1 MIKIVSDST
10 SDLSKEIIDKY
21 GIVIVPLYVRLGNE
35 EKKDGIDITP
45 EEIYKWSDSTGE
57 TPKTAAPSVADYM
70 NVFDENTEDEYIVFT
85 ISALMS
91 ASNNNCRLAV
101 EELEIEDRVRIIDSE
116 SLSTGIGLLVM
127 EAVDLVNAGKNLSEI
142 AEYIDGVKNRVRASF
157 VVDTL
162 TFLHRGG
169 RCSGAAALLGN
180 TLKLHPKIVV
190 SEGSMR
196 PDKKYRGSIDKC
208 YMNYVKDMQDELLK
222 AKKDRAFITHSGCS
236 RADVEEIRT
245 FLEKLGIFL
254 DIIETRAGSVV
265 SSHCG
270 PGTMGVLFISGS

>member
-85 ISALMS
+85 ISASMS

-101 EELEIEDRVRIIDSE
+101 EELEIEDKVRIIDSE

-222 AKKDRAFITHSGCS
+222 AKKDRVFITHSGCS

>member
-85 ISALMS
+85 ISASMS

-127 EAVDLVNAGKNLSEI
+127 EAVDLVNVGKNLSEI
-142 AEYIDGVKNRVRASF
+142 AEYIDVVKNRVRASF

-169 RCSGAAALLGN
+169 RCSGVAALLGN

-222 AKKDRAFITHSGCS
+222 AKKDRVFITHSGCS

>member
-85 ISALMS
+85 ISASMS

-101 EELEIEDRVRIIDSE
+101 EELEIEDKVRIIDSE

-222 AKKDRAFITHSGCS
+222 AKKDRVFITHSGCS

-270 PGTMGVLFISGS
+270 PGTMGVLFISSS

>member
-85 ISALMS
+85 ISASMS

-169 RCSGAAALLGN
+169 RCSGVAALLGN

-222 AKKDRAFITHSGCS
+222 AKKDRVFITHSGCS

>member
-70 NVFDENTEDEYIVFT
+70 NVFDENTEDEYIAFT
-85 ISALMS
+85 ISASMS

-101 EELEIEDRVRIIDSE
+101 EEHEIEDKVRIIDSE

-222 AKKDRAFITHSGCS
+222 AKKDRVFITHSGCS

>member
-222 AKKDRAFITHSGCS
+222 AKKDRVFITHSGCS

-270 PGTMGVLFISGS
+270 PGTMGVLFILGS

>member
-45 EEIYKWSDSTGE
+45 EEIYMWSDSTGE

-222 AKKDRAFITHSGCS
+222 AKKDRVFITHSGCS

>member
-85 ISALMS
+85 ISASMS

-162 TFLHRGG
+162 AFLHRGG

-222 AKKDRAFITHSGCS
+222 AKKDRVFITHSGCS

>member
-45 EEIYKWSDSTGE
+45 EEIYMWSDSTGE